1 MAGLKVFL
9 LASLCVAAVATN
21 TNDQSALV
29 ETLADN
35 EAQAPAEG
43 NDVARCWRIKSLVRG
58 NGPRE
63 GFEWQ
68 VVAAKFFTSEDGSG
82 TPLTGEAMSSGDQV
96 ATDPAGKDGKAANAF
111 DGKDDTA
118 WVAKRMDAGE
128 YVGLKLTEAKEVK
141 SVRIKQ
147 LDEAHGVR
155 AAVLE
160 KSQDCQYFARVA
172 EFPEFPKSYGKEQFF
187 SFAGLYETPPGVF
200 QIRSR
205 HNVNLCFGVEIP
217 KSQIEDVEGGV
228 PQKSFDE
235 GAKVELQNCN
245 IDVVPQYFSFNKNG
259 DVVSAQ
265 NNKMVLTLPDAA
277 SAPGQPAQS
286 PKEGGTVVMKEC
298 KDGCPNIN
306 SAFRLDRI
314 EGLLV
319 HTKTIGMLLQPTGGA
334 LKKKTPIITSECA
347 KDGKQ
352 AALHECKDKT
362 YAQWDLI
369 PLFTIEKNKKANNC
383 APYSHTKALQ
393 PLVAATQKA
402 AQRACAKDPD
412 CTVYMYTD
420 STAEPANDRHKVWL
434 CTRLNEVNTG
444 TDAAGSPKF
453 SGYQLGFRAQN
464 DNRRLSD
471 SFKNE
476 HGYEL

>member
-1 MAGLKVFL
+1 MGSKNMAGLKVFL

-128 YVGLKLTEAKEVK
+128 YVGLKLAEAKEVK

-160 KSQDCQYFARVA
+160 KSQDCEYYARVA
-172 EFPEFPKSYGKEQFF
+172 EFPEFPKSYGKDHLF

-205 HNVNLCFGVEIP
+205 HNVNVCLGVEIP
-217 KSQIEDVEGGV
+217 ESEKEDVEGGI

-235 GAKVELQNCN
+235 GAKVELQYCN
-245 IDVVPQYFSFNKNG
+245 IDVVPQYFSFDPDGKI
-259 DVVSAQ
+259 VSAQ
-265 NNKMVLTLPDAA
+265 NNAMVLTLPDAA
-277 SAPGQPAQS
+277 GKAS
-286 PKEGGTVVMKEC
+286 PKEGGAVVMKEC
-298 KDGCPNIN
+298 KDGCPDIN
-306 SAFRLDRI
+306 SAFRLDRV

-319 HTKTIGMLLQPTGGA
+319 HKKAVGMVLQPTGGA

-347 KDGKQ
+347 KDGK
-352 AALHECKDKT
+352 AATLHECKDKT
-362 YAQWDLI
+362 FAQFDLI

-383 APYSHTKALQ
+383 APYSHTAKLK
-393 PLVAATQKA
+393 PLHVPNQKE
-402 AQRACAKDPD
+402 AQRLCAKDPD
-412 CTVYMYTD
+412 CTVYMY
-420 STAEPANDRHKVWL
+420 A
-434 CTRLNEVNTG
+434 
-444 TDAAGSPKF
+444 
-453 SGYQLGFRAQN
+453 
-464 DNRRLSD
+464 
-471 SFKNE
+471 
-476 HGYEL
+476 